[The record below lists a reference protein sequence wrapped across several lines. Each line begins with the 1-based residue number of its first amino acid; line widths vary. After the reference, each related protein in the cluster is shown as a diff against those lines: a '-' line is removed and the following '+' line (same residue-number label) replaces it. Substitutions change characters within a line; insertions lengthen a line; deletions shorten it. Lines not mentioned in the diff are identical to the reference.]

1 LKLLLD
7 QNISHRILPDV
18 NSDFPGSSHVKE
30 LNIETSGDSE
40 IWEYAKSH
48 NFTIVSKDSDFHQRS
63 FLYGPP
69 PKVIW
74 IQIGNC
80 STEDILSTIK
90 KHATAIESFIKS
102 SDQAFLIL
110 E

>member
-1 LKLLLD
+1 L
-7 QNISHRILPDV
+7 N
-18 NSDFPGSSHVKE
+18 NDFPGSSHVKE
-30 LNIETSGDSE
+30 LNMETSSDSV

-74 IQIGNC
+74 IQTGNC
-80 STEDILSTIK
+80 PTEDILSTLN
-90 KHATAIESFIKS
+90 KHVADIESFIKK